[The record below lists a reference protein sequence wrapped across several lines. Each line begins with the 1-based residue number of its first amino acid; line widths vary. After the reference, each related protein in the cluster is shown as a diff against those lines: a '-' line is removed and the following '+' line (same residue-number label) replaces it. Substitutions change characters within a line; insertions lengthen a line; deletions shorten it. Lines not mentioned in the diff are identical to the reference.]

1 MALTDENSGV
11 GTTMLVQPTGMGGAN
26 GDGFFGGN
34 SGWWI
39 ILLFILLGGWGNG
52 NWGGNG
58 AGCNGAGGLY
68 PWMNQSNQ
76 INGGFRDQMINSQLT
91 GIQQGITSGFGDVQA
106 ALCSGFAGT
115 AAAVTGAQNAIT
127 QQMYT
132 NQIADM
138 ERSYAAQTAN
148 TAGMTALQAQLI
160 DSTIHSVSG
169 DDAFVAGKGPV
180 SVGYGRSGRINYVLL
195 NTETDYFLTGLPG
208 AYTTIRY
215 ERCDNEPG
223 WYVSSVETTYQKGD
237 YIAAVQAEYRNDAVN
252 SLGSYRVTYDDGRD
266 GLYTITY
273 APNSRTV
280 LQVGTNFVTWYRTDT
295 DRDGFPDTLNTVPSD
310 APTQTIS
317 KAGGVN
323 VALIHH
329 DTDEILSGVYV
340 KGGLTLTSGSGKK
353 LGSWYKDRSKQ
364 YPNEKYGLRPCTS
377 FPSPR
382 VE

>member
-1 MALTDENSGV
+1 MKRRFRTLSILSAAVLLAVFALPLSAGAESASVFIPGKLVRLNVPDMPETLSLSTRTADGVISFSFSEQPDWAGVYWAEGYEALDIDEDGEGETPTEGHLTQPGIAVANSEETFIDPFTGEER
-11 GTTMLVQPTGMGGAN
+11 LRYSCDPLTGMIT
-26 GDGFFGGN
+26 DR
-34 SGWWI
+34 
-39 ILLFILLGGWGNG
+39 
-52 NWGGNG
+52 
-58 AGCNGAGGLY
+58 
-68 PWMNQSNQ
+68 M
-76 INGGFRDQMINSQLT
+76 T
-91 GIQQGITSGFGDVQA
+91 GSRF
-106 ALCSGFAGT
+106 
-115 AAAVTGAQNAIT
+115 
-127 QQMYT
+127 
-132 NQIADM
+132 
-138 ERSYAAQTAN
+138 
-148 TAGMTALQAQLI
+148 TALQAHLI